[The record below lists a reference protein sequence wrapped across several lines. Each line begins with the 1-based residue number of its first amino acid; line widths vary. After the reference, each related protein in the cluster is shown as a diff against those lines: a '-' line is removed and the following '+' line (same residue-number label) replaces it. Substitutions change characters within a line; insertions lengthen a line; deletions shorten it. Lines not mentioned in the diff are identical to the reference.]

1 VAGVATTAAVI
12 GLTGPGVGA
21 AGAAGVVALAAPVL
35 SVMYSV
41 YEIINK
47 YTNKA
52 KPVKDRA

>member
-1 VAGVATTAAVI
+1 MATTAAVI
-12 GLTGPGVGA
+12 VLTGPAVGV
-21 AGAAGVVALAAPVL
+21 AGAAGVVALATPVL
-35 SVMYSV
+35 SVMYSG